1 MKPNPDILP
10 LLPCPFC
17 GKHAEIHDSRDA
29 GGPVYFWASC
39 ESCCAQ
45 GAPQVSPEDA
55 AFAWNERKTA
65 CRVPLLAADRYR
77 RATDS
82 AFRCAACVHFRDGGP
97 YRRLC
102 KIHTYGPGIE
112 YCVTRNAVCDKFA
125 PNRKET
131 RQ

>member
-17 GKHAEIHDSRDA
+17 GKGAEIRDNRDA
-29 GGPVYFWASC
+29 GGPVYFWTEC
-39 ESCCAQ
+39 LFC
-45 GAPQVSPEDA
+45 GATGSSQVTPEEA

-65 CRVPLLAADRYR
+65 CRVPALGRDRYR

-82 AFRCAACVHFRDGGP
+82 AFRCATCAHFQDGGP

-102 KIHTYGPGIE
+102 LIHKYGHGIA
-112 YCVTRNAVCDKFA
+112 YCVTRNAVCDKFT
-125 PNRKET
+125 PKGGT
-131 RQ
+131 P